1 MYNIYNKN
9 GFGVSLLT
17 FYNFISSIL
26 SYVFTFIIYLFIFGV
41 IRLIYLDVKKM
52 SRFES
57 DDVNA
62 NDVPT
67 ASLKTLPGQTAT
79 DLKRRYTIYENAVI
93 GRNKNCDIVLKESYI
108 SAQHVRIWYEKKEWY
123 LEDLGSRN
131 GTSVNGQRIKR
142 RVILDPQDEI
152 SVGKLRFKFEL

>member
-93 GRNKNCDIVLKESYI
+93 GRNKNSTIRKPQLQQSFFHYI
-108 SAQHVRIWYEKKEWY
+108 FPWCTPWLDSRI
-123 LEDLGSRN
+123 
-131 GTSVNGQRIKR
+131 
-142 RVILDPQDEI
+142 
-152 SVGKLRFKFEL
+152 